1 MNCPYCGNEL
11 SGKDVCARCGKKTEM
26 PKPKVE
32 VEYKEFKVSEFL
44 EIRQKQEVLQAEKE
58 SSGSTETDFRVK
70 REDVTKET
78 RPDVKREKRNV
89 FLIAAIILVI
99 ITAMA
104 GTWYLL
110 RFFLK

>member
-11 SGKDVCARCGKKTEM
+11 SGKDVCGRCGKKTEM

-44 EIRQKQEVLQAEKE
+44 EIRQKQEILQAEKE
-58 SSGSTETDFRVK
+58 SSASAGTDFIAK
-70 REDVTKET
+70 KDGATKET
-78 RPDVKREKRNV
+78 RPVVTRVKSNV
-89 FLIAAIILVI
+89 FLITAIILVI
-99 ITAMA
+99 ITAIA
-104 GTWYLL
+104 GTYYLL